1 MGWLKLACMSQNVV
15 VRQCCRMHFLI
26 KLKCNTRKRIVQMR
40 EPIQNSRSSGRSDL
54 FANKYMSIDK
64 NLDIFPRM
72 STAWRGA
79 HFVCLGKYKG
89 AMATHIGNWN
99 TVHPLGSYQRLLET
113 VSNIQYFLMLHHVL
127 HAIWMHKE
135 LYLSISISVFLKMQF
150 IMNHFNY

>member
-99 TVHPLGSYQRLLET
+99 TVHPLGSYQRLL
-113 VSNIQYFLMLHHVL
+113 VSYTATRNCIQHSIFSNATSCTTCDLNAQRIVFINIDIGV
-127 HAIWMHKE
+127 
-135 LYLSISISVFLKMQF
+135 S
-150 IMNHFNY
+150 